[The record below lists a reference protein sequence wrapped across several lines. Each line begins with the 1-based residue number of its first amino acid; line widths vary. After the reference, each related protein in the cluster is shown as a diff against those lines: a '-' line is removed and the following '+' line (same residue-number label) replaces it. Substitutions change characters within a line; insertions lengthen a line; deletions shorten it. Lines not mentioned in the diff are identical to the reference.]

1 MPITVSEQPSID
13 RLKSNWA
20 QIVLALE
27 PLTDT
32 LAEPYKSFFD
42 SPVKLLIGN
51 KISLAIIPPRHMWSY
66 IEHSDWIMNLL
77 YNIDQIGYDVDYV
90 LFQLSKFLA
99 RLGLSMSVNGE
110 FLIKG
115 PMSHQTMHQ
124 RSELVQLGVNSQGQM
139 VRMGGTTI

>member
-1 MPITVSEQPSID
+1 MPVQITETPSID
-13 RLKSNWA
+13 RLKSQWA

-32 LAEPYKSFFD
+32 LKEPYKSFFE
-42 SPVKLLIGN
+42 SPIKLLIGN

-66 IEHSDWIMNLL
+66 IEHVNYIYTLIKH
-77 YNIDQIGYDVDYV
+77 IDQIGYDIDFV
-90 LFQLSKFLA
+90 LTEVSYFLS

-115 PMSHQTMHQ
+115 PMSHHITQQ
-124 RSELVQLGVNSQGQM
+124 RTELVQLGLTDKGQVGYAPQG
-139 VRMGGTTI
+139 V

>member
-1 MPITVSEQPSID
+1 MSITVSETPSVE
-13 RLKSNWA
+13 RLKSQWA

-27 PLTDT
+27 PITDT
-32 LAEPYKSFFD
+32 LKEPYKSFFE

-66 IEHSDWIMNLL
+66 IEHSQYILFLL
-77 YNIDQIGYDVDYV
+77 KHIDQIGYDIDYV
-90 LFQLSKFLA
+90 MIELCYFLS

-115 PMSHQTMHQ
+115 PMSHQVMHQ
-124 RSELVQLGVNSQGQM
+124 RTELIQMGVDETGKAIF
-139 VRMGGTTI
+139 RGG